1 MGIRVFFFFFFVF
14 ILRFFL
20 LEPTPTPYL
29 WMKVSGKLNL
39 ATLQL
44 LSVKQTLKIYELKGN
59 EHKDTNLAKVT

>member
-1 MGIRVFFFFFFVF
+1 MGIRVFFFFFFK
-14 ILRFFL
+14 FL
-20 LEPTPTPYL
+20 FTGFPFEPTPTPYL